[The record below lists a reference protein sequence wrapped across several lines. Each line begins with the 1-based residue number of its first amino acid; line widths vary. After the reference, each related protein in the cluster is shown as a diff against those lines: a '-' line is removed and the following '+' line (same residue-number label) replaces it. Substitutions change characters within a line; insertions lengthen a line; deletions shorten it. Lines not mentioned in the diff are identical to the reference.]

1 MKRRRRRGGRTTNK
15 ENKRLLLCN
24 KNTYKLHPNSGHSYR
39 GPWLYFRPRSLS
51 QIQQT
56 LLNLPHPT
64 WELKTCLLNLLEP
77 RASRPI
83 TDGVRSGPASRPP
96 VRPMAMRPHCTSL
109 GKRPS

>member
-1 MKRRRRRGGRTTNK
+1 MKRRWRRNGRTNQQREQT
-15 ENKRLLLCN
+15 LLLRN
-24 KNTYKLHPNSGHSYR
+24 KNTCKFHPNSGHSYR

-64 WELKTCLLNLLEP
+64 WELKTCLLNLLDP

-83 TDGVRSGPASRPP
+83 TDSGRPCPASRPP
-96 VRPMAMRPHCTSL
+96 APPMAMRRHCTSL